1 MAKIL
6 IVDDESNIRLM
17 LRLALRA
24 SGHEVE
30 TAADGS
36 EALEQW
42 GDGRDFDLVLL
53 DQRMPAMD
61 GLEVLRAMKER
72 NANAKIIM
80 VTAFGT
86 VDLALAAKR
95 AGATNF
101 LRKPFTTETLRGA
114 VAAALEGHALS
125 STQENAPS
133 GEGTASNVAVNGFRL
148 ESTQIAPEHDS
159 NGDWIHRFA
168 VVSPDGARAECRV
181 VFPPV
186 FVELVK
192 AQADRDVWD
201 ERDRF
206 WNWLGE
212 EALANYLW
220 QNAAPP
226 SGNVLVLEELSSNLR
241 RWMDAVGSA

>member
-17 LRLALRA
+17 LRLALQA
-24 SGHEVE
+24 GGHL
-30 TAADGS
+30 TQSAADGP
-36 EALEQW
+36 EALEKF
-42 GDGRDFDLVLL
+42 GAGGDFDLVLL

-72 NANAKIIM
+72 DQSAKIIM

-101 LRKPFTTETLRGA
+101 LRKPFTTDVLRGA
-114 VAAALEGHALS
+114 VAAALEGTSPL
-125 STQENAPS
+125 QEPDSPRDGVA
-133 GEGTASNVAVNGFRL
+133 GDRIAVNGFRL
-148 ESTQIAPEHDS
+148 EATQTAPDQQGDS
-159 NGDWIHRFA
+159 LVHRFTIIT
-168 VVSPDGARAECRV
+168 PDGARVFCAV
-181 VFPPV
+181 VFSRV
-186 FVELVK
+186 FRELVK
-192 AQADRDVWD
+192 SQADRENWD

-206 WNWLGE
+206 WLWLGE

-226 SGNVLVLEELSSNLR
+226 PDGTLVLEELSSNLK
-241 RWMDAVGSA
+241 RWMDSVESV